1 MFSTPLRNR
10 TGYNG
15 GIIDTNP
22 AALNNNS
29 GLNSNTNAGGKGTAS
44 PIQTNNNNLYQID
57 ALSNTNLSTRQVST
71 NPDNNFIQ
79 PFNANTTAGNIST
92 DLTSVNEHVKV
103 SNLANKAPLELAS
116 EYIDYL
122 NRKDNNTPLLDER
135 SYYNNGVNYN
145 FSKDVG
151 GLGAF
156 TPFERQKVINIPDA
170 LLNEASRT
178 EIKSDIGLFPELNRC
193 WIIIDNK
200 LILWNINDT
209 KDFQTID
216 EIKHTIL
223 NVALVKAKPGTFV
236 DEIKNLLIIVTPFDI
251 YLLAISY
258 SNITDEITVFN
269 TGMSVSINGMGN
281 LEIVSEDKTGRIFF
295 ASKSNSLNIW
305 ELQYTGSDD
314 WFNSKCN
321 KICLTESSW
330 SSLLP
335 GNIMS
340 MIPGGNKIHSFF
352 EESSQE
358 TITQLTIDQ
367 SRGIIYSLSSR
378 SIIRAYLISKNKLE
392 SPAVIEP
399 SYISRIIG
407 TTTARGAPIL
417 AKRFLKISKV
427 IFVSQNE
434 NSNLFFVALTVGGV
448 RLYFNGSIGRFNIE
462 AIRLESIKFPPSTMT
477 SDILQQEIQ
486 QQQLEQQ
493 KKNLP
498 FYSSLSLSES
508 ILLKVQK
515 KSSILLETTRAS
527 TIISPGIFFSA
538 VKKISQQHT
547 NKNANSNINNNE
559 DIQKEPIIS
568 HRLFVSVPDYGILK
582 NHGKYVEN
590 ATFLDTT
597 GIVKEIVPLTPLFNA
612 TNKPS
617 GYANAFATQYTT
629 DNLQV
634 AVLTNNS
641 VEIYK
646 YRTPDEVFE
655 SLIDNL
661 LPFALNYGLSEACSS
676 ALYVTCKFNKS
687 DTIRSNAL
695 TFLTLGIPG
704 VLDIKPRYNSY
715 VSSVSSLWNKTT
727 LGSSMAPNT
736 SFATKN
742 NTSNTNF
749 NLDDVIL
756 SPRFY
761 GIALLITRLLRDI
774 WEKPIFIINPQTK
787 PDFTHTLL
795 KSHPIK
801 EQENIISGV
810 SVSKNDVDY
819 YLSSIVVLNEFFA
832 NYGDSIT
839 RLSMPLI
846 GAEKPTDKSEEVA
859 NQAENIAINSLIKL
873 VESIK
878 EALSF
883 LNVLY
888 EESEVDGFDHQFLAF
903 ENIFRF
909 LKIDIQKDLA
919 KLRFKDI
926 FAPNLTTKSSI
937 REILLCIINRSINR
951 GSSIESTATTLQE
964 RCGSFCSTND
974 ILSFRALEH
983 LRKAKEI
990 GSKDY
995 DTLCYHL
1002 DSAIRLFQNIVD
1014 DLSIEKL
1021 KEAVSIML
1029 ELNYYPKAIEFL
1041 LNIAGSLDKGNLAYQ
1056 YVANG
1061 SLANDERKEFYDKR
1075 IVIYDIILDA
1085 LVKVDKLA
1093 SQSIIT
1099 NAKTIPTLNNND
1111 AILVK
1116 DESYMII
1123 LHYDDKLFHYH
1134 MYDWLVAENNEDKL
1148 LELDTKYI
1156 LPYLNEKS
1164 QDSLKITNLLWVYH
1178 SRKSNFGK
1186 AAEILYNLA
1195 ISNFEIKLSDRI
1207 ECLSRAN
1214 GFCNSDCPP
1223 SQRQAMVE
1231 LTSTIQELFDIT
1243 GVQDDTLNLVSTDT
1257 RIDDTTREELVK
1269 NLNGKI
1275 LPVSELFNDYAVPL
1289 GYHEIALTIFKI
1301 SDFRDQEEIMSKW
1314 DELFNSLK
1322 EELDGS
1328 GKLED
1333 SVNFIKLLSSVV
1345 IKVGRKVSTS
1355 EFVFPVS
1362 ELFPKIC
1369 HIFHENIPAD
1379 HIKPGSII
1387 SIFISARISYNKLYY
1402 ILKDLI
1408 ETSITT
1414 DKIMNQEMTWLIKE
1428 WYKNDRKLKDII
1440 SYDDINN
1447 LDEYTLDTDPIEK
1460 YYKKTGNNI

>member
-10 TGYNG
+10 TGYSG
-15 GIIDTNP
+15 SLFDTNTVVNNANKSNP
-22 AALNNNS
+22 SPINNTNNNATS
-29 GLNSNTNAGGKGTAS
+29 DGLITNNLPTRQQSTNISSTTNSNILQSFNTNATTGLTTTGT
-44 PIQTNNNNLYQID
+44 I
-57 ALSNTNLSTRQVST
+57 SNS
-71 NPDNNFIQ
+71 
-79 PFNANTTAGNIST
+79 
-92 DLTSVNEHVKV
+92 LTSVNEHIKV
-103 SNLANKAPLELAS
+103 NNLATKSPLELAS
-116 EYIDYL
+116 EYVDYL
-122 NRKDNNTPLLDER
+122 HRKDNNTPLLDER

-156 TPFERQKVINIPDA
+156 TPFERQKVINIPDV

-200 LILWNINDT
+200 LILWNINDA

-216 EIKHTIL
+216 EIKHAIL
-223 NVALVKAKPGTFV
+223 NVALVKTKPGTFV

-251 YLLAISY
+251 YLLAVSY
-258 SNITDEITVFN
+258 TSDTDEITVFN

-295 ASKSNSLNIW
+295 ASKSNGLNIW

-321 KICLTESSW
+321 KVCLTESSW

-335 GNIMS
+335 GNVMS

-358 TITQLTIDQ
+358 TIIQLTVDQ
-367 SRGIIYSLSSR
+367 SRGIIYSLSSK

-392 SPAVIEP
+392 SSLVIEP

-407 TTTARGAPIL
+407 TTTARGAAIL
-417 AKRFLKISKV
+417 GKKYLKISKV
-427 IFVSQNE
+427 ISVSQNE

-462 AIRLESIKFPPSTMT
+462 AIRLESIKFPPSSVTPE
-477 SDILQQEIQ
+477 ILQQEIQ
-486 QQQLEQQ
+486 QQQIEQQ
-493 KKNLP
+493 KKSLP

-515 KSSILLETTRAS
+515 KSSVLLETTTAS

-538 VKKISQQHT
+538 VKKTTPQA
-547 NKNANSNINNNE
+547 NKPVTTANVGTDNIK
-559 DIQKEPIIS
+559 QEPTVN
-568 HRLFVSVPDYGILK
+568 HRLFVTVPDYGILK

-597 GIVKEIVPLTPLFNA
+597 GVVKAIVPLTPLFNA
-612 TNKPS
+612 SNKPS
-617 GYANAFATQYTT
+617 GYANEFATQYTI

-655 SLIDNL
+655 SLIDDL

-687 DTIRSNAL
+687 DTIRSSAL

-704 VLDIKPRYNSY
+704 VIDIKPRYNRY
-715 VSSVSSLWNKTT
+715 VSSVSSLLSKPG
-727 LGSSMAPNT
+727 LGSVTQNST
-736 SFATKN
+736 FSN
-742 NTSNTNF
+742 NGNTNF

-774 WEKPIFIINPQTK
+774 WEKPIFIVTQENK
-787 PDFTHTLL
+787 PDFAHALL
-795 KSHPIK
+795 KPHNVKDP
-801 EQENIISGV
+801 ENIISGV
-810 SVSKNDVDY
+810 SISKSDVDY
-819 YLSSIVVLNEFFA
+819 YLSSILVLNEFFA

-846 GAEKPTDKSEEVA
+846 GTEKPADKSEEVA
-859 NQAENIAINSLIKL
+859 NQAENIAINSIIKL

-888 EESEVDGFDHQFLAF
+888 EESEVDGFDYQFLAF
-903 ENIFRF
+903 ENIFKF
-909 LKIDIQKDLA
+909 LKIDVQRDLT

-926 FAPNLTTKSSI
+926 FAPNLNTKSSI

-983 LRKAKEI
+983 LRKAKEV

-1021 KEAVSIML
+1021 KEAVAIML

-1061 SLANDERKEFYDKR
+1061 SLANDERKQFYDKR

-1093 SQSIIT
+1093 SQANAT
-1099 NAKTIPTLNNND
+1099 NVNNILSLNSND
-1111 AILVK
+1111 AILIK
-1116 DESYMII
+1116 DESYLII
-1123 LHYDDKLFHYH
+1123 LRYEDQLFHYH

-1164 QDSLKITNLLWVYH
+1164 QDSLEISNLLWVYH
-1178 SRKSNFGK
+1178 SKKSNFCK
-1186 AAEILYNLA
+1186 AAEILYDLA
-1195 ISNFEIKLSDRI
+1195 ISNFDIKLSDRI

-1243 GVQDDTLNLVSTDT
+1243 GVQDDTLNLVTTDT
-1257 RIDDTTREELVK
+1257 RIDEATREELI
-1269 NLNGKI
+1269 NSLNGKI

-1322 EELDGS
+1322 EELNGS

-1333 SVNFIKLLSSVV
+1333 SVSFIKLLSSVV
-1345 IKVGRKVSTS
+1345 IKVGRKVNTS

-1362 ELFPKIC
+1362 DLFPKIC
-1369 HIFHENIPAD
+1369 HIFFEKLPSD
-1379 HIKPGSII
+1379 HIKSGSII
-1387 SIFISARISYNKLYY
+1387 SIFISAQISYNKLYY
-1402 ILKDLI
+1402 ILRDLI

-1428 WYKNDRKLKDII
+1428 WYQNDRKLKDII

-1447 LDEYTLDTDPIEK
+1447 LNEYTLDMDPIEK
-1460 YYKKTGNNI
+1460 YHKKTGNNI